1 MRSKASFC
9 IENSSFKQEKHAA
22 SATRKNMY
30 IDDKGIVLRTVKYD
44 DKSFIAHVFTCSRGH
59 AAFIV
64 NGSRGKRGGIAR
76 LFQSL
81 TILNFQWDMRPTA
94 SLHRMKEVRLGVIQQ
109 SIPVDPTKRS
119 IAMLLAEFMCH
130 TLSNEA
136 ENADL
141 YTYIEFSLQWIDT
154 AVEGYANFHLVFLLK
169 LARFLGIAPDMGT
182 YSEGDFFDLTR
193 SKFVPYAIP
202 SDTVMSSADAQ
213 LFFQLGM
220 ANYETMRTIAMNRHD
235 RVRMLRYIE
244 RYYAL
249 HIPKFP
255 AIQSIEILQTLFD
268 A

>member
-1 MRSKASFC
+1 
-9 IENSSFKQEKHAA
+9 
-22 SATRKNMY
+22 MY

-44 DKSFIAHVFTCSRGH
+44 DKSFIAHVFTYSRGH
-59 AAFIV
+59 AAFMI
-64 NGSRGKRGGIAR
+64 NGSRGKRGGVAR
-76 LFQSL
+76 LFQPLS
-81 TILNFQWDMRPTA
+81 ILSFQWDMRPTA
-94 SLHRMKEVRLGVIQQ
+94 SLHRMKEVRLAVIQQ

-130 TLSNEA
+130 TLNNET

-154 AVEGYANFHLVFLLK
+154 AIEGYANFHLVFLLK
-169 LARFLGIAPDMGT
+169 LARFLGIAPDMST
-182 YSEGDFFDLTR
+182 YSDGDFFDLTR

-202 SDTVMSSADAQ
+202 SDTVMSSTDTQ
-213 LFFQLGM
+213 LLFLLGT
-220 ANYETMRTIAMNRHD
+220 ANYETMRTAAMKRHD

-244 RYYAL
+244 HYYSL

-255 AIQSIEILQTLFD
+255 AMQSIEILQTLFD